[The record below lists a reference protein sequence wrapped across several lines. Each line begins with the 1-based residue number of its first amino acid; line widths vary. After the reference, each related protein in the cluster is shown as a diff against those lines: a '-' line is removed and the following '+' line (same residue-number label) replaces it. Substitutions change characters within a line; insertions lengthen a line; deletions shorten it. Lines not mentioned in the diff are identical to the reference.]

1 MHPSSIS
8 RRHFLGA
15 GAALGALALT
25 GCQSGGSLAKE
36 PPFAPSP
43 AQSGPLALN
52 FNENSLG
59 LPPSAQQALA
69 EALPTAFRYPD
80 QAKADLMASL
90 AAHHQIDAGQLIYG
104 NGSSEI
110 LKMAVDALAVEGA
123 QLVMP
128 DPTYGVVEDY
138 ALARGMKVV
147 KVPLTSEF
155 ETDLAAMKAAVAAHP
170 GKSVVYLCNPNNP
183 TGLMLPQGELNAWLK
198 EGSETLGF
206 IVDEAYAEYVND
218 PTFVSAIA
226 LTGHNPHL
234 VVARTFSKIYALAGL
249 RVGYG
254 IAHPQR
260 IQAMAAQASI
270 DNANLAGCVAAKAA
284 LDDPEWVTQSRASN
298 QQSLA
303 LVLATLDALGLK
315 ALPCN
320 ANFLFHEVK
329 GDTATYQQR
338 MKEAGILVGRAFNH
352 SNGWNRLSL
361 GRPDEM
367 TRFCQTLIQFRQK
380 GWV

>member
-1 MHPSSIS
+1 MHATLS
-8 RRHFLGA
+8 RRQLLGT

-25 GCQSGGSLAKE
+25 GCHTSPGKVKAM
-36 PPFAPSP
+36 PFSQTAG
-43 AQSGPLALN
+43 QGPLLLN

-59 LPPSAQQALA
+59 LPPKAQQALA
-69 EALPTAFRYPD
+69 DALPHAFRYPD
-80 QAKADLMASL
+80 QAKGDLMASL
-90 AAHHQIDAGQLIYG
+90 AHHHNVSGEQLIYG

-110 LKMAVDALAVEGA
+110 LKMAVDAMAAADA

-128 DPTYGVVEDY
+128 DPSYGVVEDY
-138 ALARGMKVV
+138 ALARGMKVI
-147 KVPLTSEF
+147 KVPLTPAF
-155 ETDLAAMKAAVAAHP
+155 ETDIAAMKAAVAAHP

-183 TGLMLPQGELNAWLK
+183 TGLMLPQGELNLWLG
-198 EGSETLGF
+198 EASGNLSF
-206 IVDEAYAEYVND
+206 ILDEAYAEYVND
-218 PTFVSAIA
+218 PDFVSAIG
-226 LTGHNPHL
+226 LTRHNPHL

-254 IAHPQR
+254 IAHP
-260 IQAMAAQASI
+260 AMINAMSAQASI

-284 LDDPEWVTQSRASN
+284 LEDPQWVSLSRASN

-303 LVLATLDALGLK
+303 MVLATLEELGLK

-320 ANFLFHEVK
+320 ANFLFHQVS
-329 GDTATYQQR
+329 GDTALYQQR
-338 MKEAGILVGRAFNH
+338 MAQAGILVGRAFSH

-367 TRFCQTLIQFRQK
+367 KTFCQTLIAFRQK

>member
-1 MHPSSIS
+1 MHTNLS
-8 RRHFLGA
+8 RRHFLGSS
-15 GAALGALALT
+15 AALGALALT
-25 GCQSGGSLAKE
+25 GCQSNASGAAEL
-36 PPFAPSP
+36 PFA
-43 AQSGPLALN
+43 ATDGNGPLALN

-59 LPPSAQQALA
+59 LPPASQQALA
-69 EALPTAFRYPD
+69 KALPNAFRYPD
-80 QAKADLMASL
+80 QAKSELMASL
-90 AAHHQIDAGQLIYG
+90 ASHHQISADQLIYG

-110 LKMAVDALAVEGA
+110 LKMAVDAMAEPGA

-128 DPTYGVVEDY
+128 DPTYGVAEDY
-138 ALARGMKVV
+138 ALARGLKVV
-147 KVPLTSEF
+147 KVPLTSTF
-155 ETDLAAMKAAVAAHP
+155 ETDIAAMKAAVAAHP

-183 TGLMLPQGELNAWLK
+183 TGLMLPQGELANWLAQ
-198 EGSETLGF
+198 GSDALSF
-206 IVDEAYAEYVND
+206 ILDEAYAEYVND
-218 PTFVSAIA
+218 PAFVSAIG
-226 LTGHNPHL
+226 LTQTNPHL

-254 IAHPQR
+254 VAHPSL
-260 IQAMAAQASI
+260 IKAMAAQASI

-284 LDDPEWVTQSRASN
+284 LEDKDWVAHSRRSN
-298 QQSLA
+298 QDALA
-303 LVLATLDALGLK
+303 LVMATLEALGLK

-329 GDTATYQQR
+329 GDTAQYQQR
-338 MKEAGILVGRAFNH
+338 MADAGILVGRAFNH

-367 TRFCQTLIQFRQK
+367 KRFCQTLIQFRQK